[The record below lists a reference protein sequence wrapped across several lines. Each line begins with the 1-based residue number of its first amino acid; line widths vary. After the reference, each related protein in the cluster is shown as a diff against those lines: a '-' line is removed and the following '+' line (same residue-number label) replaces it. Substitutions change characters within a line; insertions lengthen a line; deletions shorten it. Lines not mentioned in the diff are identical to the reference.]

1 MAVLI
6 YAVPDDLIDGAWLTG
21 TAPTN
26 APILLRY
33 ASILVRRATMCDR
46 YDTDSTGLPTDGG
59 VAEAF
64 RDATCAQAA
73 MWCLAGIDPVA
84 GSVGRELAVASQTA
98 DGGSVT
104 YGDAVDADE
113 IDRALSR
120 LHSAARLILKNAG
133 LAALGPDTW

>member
-6 YAVPDDLIDGAWLTG
+6 YAAPDDLIDGAWLTG
-21 TAPTN
+21 TVPAN
-26 APILLRY
+26 AALLIRF

-46 YDTDSTGLPTDGG
+46 YDTDPTGLPADTV

-73 MWCLAGIDPVA
+73 MWSLAGIDPAA
-84 GSVGRELAVASQTA
+84 GSVGRELAIASQTA

-104 YGDAVDADE
+104 YGDTITGAE
-113 IDRALSR
+113 IDQALNR
-120 LHSAARLILKNAG
+120 LHTAALLILRNAG
-133 LAALGPDTW
+133 LASRSPNTW